1 MLQRIILLFFGI
13 FLLQIFFFFV
23 FPATI
28 DVKRNIYALS
38 VSKYGTQISLVE
50 NMGEF
55 EQMQESCVKI
65 YDVGRKRDHDDDA
78 VSTANITYIQAAS
91 QYVAH
96 RDACRIVCIRDGHC
110 GGGDSGGTVRFC
122 SSSPCIKT
130 FPWIAMLIDRNV
142 NISNIKYIFFQ

>member
-1 MLQRIILLFFGI
+1 MLQRIILLFFDI

-110 GGGDSGGTVRFC
+110 GGGDVWWPLLLDSVQ
-122 SSSPCIKT
+122 
-130 FPWIAMLIDRNV
+130 A
-142 NISNIKYIFFQ
+142 